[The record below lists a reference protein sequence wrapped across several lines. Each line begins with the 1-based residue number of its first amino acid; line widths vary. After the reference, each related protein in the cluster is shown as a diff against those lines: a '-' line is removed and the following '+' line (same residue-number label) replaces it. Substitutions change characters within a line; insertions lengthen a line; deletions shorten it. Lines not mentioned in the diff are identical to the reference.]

1 MTTPNTEPT
10 GFSAATYEA
19 KVKEADARLKAL
31 KAQAEAKK
39 AKADMDEISGIT
51 VVKEQVKKDI
61 AQAKKFAAADVA
73 TTKKDFE
80 QAKQKADRGL
90 KDLQAKIDRV
100 SERYSAWDEARERLL
115 YARLDEADAKMK
127 IWKAGADKQRAE
139 DARDTRAAIA
149 KLEENVAIARVS
161 AAEARREHYNAKSQ
175 QALEDAARYF
185 DQAYD
190 AAEKRYENTR
200 G

>member
-1 MTTPNTEPT
+1 MTTPQTQQAT
-10 GFSAATYEA
+10 SLSAYDAQVQE
-19 KVKEADARLKAL
+19 VDARLKVL

-39 AKADMDEISGIT
+39 AKSDMDEISGLT
-51 VVKEQVKKDI
+51 VAKEQVKKDI
-61 AQAKKFAAADVA
+61 AQAKKFAADDYAA
-73 TTKKDFE
+73 TKKDFE
-80 QAKQKADRGL
+80 QAKKNADRGL

-100 SERYSAWDEARERLL
+100 SERYSAWDDARERLL
-115 YARLDEADAKMK
+115 NARLDEADAKMK
-127 IWKAGADKQRAE
+127 IWKAAADKDRAQ
-139 DARDTRAAIA
+139 DTRDAKAALA
-149 KLEENVAIARVS
+149 TLEEKVALARVS

-190 AAEKRYENTR
+190 AAAKRYANTR